1 MTGEKPDT
9 LELIHPDL
17 RHLAVPIELLN
28 EDPENANDHDEA
40 SLDSIAW
47 SFQKFGQRKPIV
59 VRREGMVAEAGSGSL
74 SALRRAGWT
83 HLACII
89 CDDDESTAM
98 AYGIADNQTARLAK
112 WNIPQL
118 QINVDTLL
126 KRDYDISGLGWSADE
141 LADILAGKAGQLNPG
156 PPPEIPDE
164 PDPPKPK
171 PSEDDPDENGVPDP
185 PPEPITKPGEVIELG
200 PHVLHCADCMDV
212 LRSLPDNSVDAI
224 VTDPP
229 YGLSPDGRART
240 WDEIEELRAQG
251 KGPKSG
257 FMGRAWDAGVPG
269 KKWAAECLRVLKP
282 GGYLVA
288 FSATRTIHRLTAAA
302 EDAGFEI
309 IDQLGW
315 LQWEGMP
322 HGMNVS
328 LAIDKAAGAEREII
342 GSRGYSS
349 PDFSEAQFTAQ
360 GSMMLTHETAGRT
373 HVPITAPATD
383 LAKLWHDYH
392 TRLKPCAEPIV
403 LAQKPLDGTVVEN
416 IERWGTGAL
425 NIGATR
431 HPENDPAWPG
441 PNAAWGVRHNNA
453 TSGSGSGNG
462 SEVYGKMAAVDG
474 AWNPAGRFPGNV
486 FQCAKPSA
494 REKTAGTNPDHERHT
509 TVKPVAA
516 MRRLLRLVMP
526 PTGGTVV
533 EPFGGSGTT
542 LVAATGLGFRVIAAE
557 MEPAYCDIIRAR
569 VEHALA
575 KQKAPG

>member
-17 RHLAVPIELLN
+17 RHLAIPIELLN
-28 EDPENANDHDEA
+28 EDPENANDHDDA

-141 LADILAGKAGQLNPG
+141 LADILAGKAGELKPG
-156 PPPEIPDE
+156 PPPEIPDD
-164 PDPPKPK
+164 PDQPK
-171 PSEDDPDENGVPDP
+171 PSAPPEDDPDENEVPEP
-185 PPEPITKPGEVIELG
+185 PPEPITKRGDVIELG

-212 LRSLPDNSVDAI
+212 LRSLPNNSVDAI

-282 GGYLVA
+282 GGHLIA
-288 FSATRTIHRLTAAA
+288 FSATRTYHRLACAV

-309 IDQLGW
+309 RDCLGW
-315 LQWEGMP
+315 LQFQGFP
-322 HGMNVS
+322 KSHDIS
-328 LAIDKAAGAEREII
+328 KAIDDLHGVERPVIGRRTDGVGNTATSMHKHEGFAASREQEF
-342 GSRGYSS
+342 
-349 PDFSEAQFTAQ
+349 D
-360 GSMMLTHETAGRT
+360 
-373 HVPITAPATD
+373 VTAPATED
-383 LAKLWHDYH
+383 AKRWNGWG
-392 TRLKPCAEPIV
+392 TALKPAIEPHV
-403 LAQKPLDGTVVEN
+403 LARKP
-416 IERWGTGAL
+416 IEPGFSVAQNVLKWGTGGI
-425 NIGATR
+425 NIDACRIPNG
-431 HPENDPAWPG
+431 DPAWPG
-441 PNAAWGVRHNNA
+441 PSEEWTAPRHGTQHQHDLGRWPANIYACPKPA
-453 TSGSGSGNG
+453 TGEREAGLPEAGLPEAG
-462 SEVYGKMAAVDG
+462 CGTGALRDG
-474 AWNPAGRFPGNV
+474 GRG
-486 FQCAKPSA
+486 
-494 REKTAGTNPDHERHT
+494 KTARNVHP
-509 TVKPVAA
+509 TVKPV
-516 MRRLLRLVMP
+516 RLFRWLLRLVTP
-526 PTGGTVV
+526 PGGTVV